1 MLLGTM
7 IEDDNINEIPAAPMA
22 SPEKKGGLNAKVF
35 VIGIPLFVIQL
46 VAVYFITANILLNKM
61 SEKAAAAESGEEG
74 TELHDS
80 DTAHVE
86 LGRFIHSV
94 DDIIVNPAGTKGK
107 ELLLA
112 TIAFDLQSEE
122 NKIEMEG
129 KDILVKDLVIS
140 VLSSK
145 SVVLL
150 GNTSYRDTL
159 RDEIQAKLAE
169 FLPSV
174 GVNKVYFSKYIIN

>member
-1 MLLGTM
+1 M
-7 IEDDNINEIPAAPMA
+7 IEDDNISEIPAVA
-22 SPEKKGGLNAKVF
+22 SSAPEKKGGLNAKVF

-61 SEKAAAAESGEEG
+61 SEKAAAAESAEEG

-80 DTAHVE
+80 DTLANVE
-86 LGRFIHSV
+86 LGKFIHSI

-112 TIAFDLQSEE
+112 SVAFDLRSEE
-122 NKIEMEG
+122 NKLEMEG

-159 RDEIQAKLAE
+159 RSEIQNKLVE
-169 FLPSV
+169 FLPNI

>member
-1 MLLGTM
+1 M
-7 IEDDNINEIPAAPMA
+7 IEDDNISEIPAVASS

-80 DTAHVE
+80 DTLANVE
-86 LGRFIHSV
+86 LGKFIHSI

-112 TIAFDLQSEE
+112 TVAFDLRSEE
-122 NKIEMEG
+122 NKLEMEG

-145 SVVLL
+145 SVLLL

-159 RDEIQAKLAE
+159 RSEIQGKLLE
-169 FLPSV
+169 FLPNI

>member
-1 MLLGTM
+1 M
-7 IEDDNINEIPAAPMA
+7 IDEENIDPGLPA
-22 SPEKKGGLNAKVF
+22 SPVKRQEKSGGLNMKVF
-35 VIGIPLFVIQL
+35 AIGLPLFIVQL
-46 VAVYFITANILLNKM
+46 VAVYFITANVLLNKITENATPNGAEHAN
-61 SEKAAAAESGEEG
+61 SEESY
-74 TELHDS
+74 DS
-80 DTAHVE
+80 DTSAYVE
-86 LGRFIHSV
+86 LGKYLYLV

-112 TIAFDLQSEE
+112 SVAFDLSSEE
-122 NKIEMEG
+122 NKLEMEG

-145 SVVLL
+145 STFQL

-159 RDEIQAKLAE
+159 RNEIQGKLIE
-169 FLPSV
+169 FLPNV